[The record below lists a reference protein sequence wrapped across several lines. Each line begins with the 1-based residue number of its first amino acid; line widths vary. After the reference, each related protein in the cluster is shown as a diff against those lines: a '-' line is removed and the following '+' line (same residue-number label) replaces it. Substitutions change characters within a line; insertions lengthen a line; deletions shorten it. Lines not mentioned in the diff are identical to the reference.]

1 MKRPSALVIILG
13 IAVLLVVGLIVIESF
28 SEQGI
33 AAYQDQFEE
42 IGYYRNEN
50 NTGPVLRIYAY
61 QTQVE
66 DSEVLKSF
74 ANLLP
79 HTKYGRTLV
88 FFVNEPVKAPVV
100 LSPESPHFPAS
111 LSPSI
116 FAKYE
121 KTPMGEQQLELV
133 KP

>member
-1 MKRPSALVIILG
+1 LKRPSALLIILG
-13 IAVLLVVGLIVIESF
+13 IAVLLVVGLIVTESF

-42 IGYYRNEN
+42 VGYFRNEN

-66 DSEVLKSF
+66 DPEVLKSF
-74 ANLLP
+74 ADLLP

-100 LSPESPHFPAS
+100 LSPESPYFPAI

-121 KTPMGEQQLELV
+121 KTPMGEQQFELV

>member
-1 MKRPSALVIILG
+1 MKRPSTLLILLG
-13 IAVLLVVGLIVIESF
+13 ITVLIVLAVIVTESF

-66 DSEVLKSF
+66 DPEVLKSF
-74 ANLLP
+74 ADLLP

-88 FFVNEPVKAPVV
+88 FFVHESVKAPVV
-100 LSPESPHFPAS
+100 LFPESPYFPAS
-111 LSPSI
+111 MSPSI

-133 KP
+133 KQ

>member
-1 MKRPSALVIILG
+1 MKRPSALIILLGITVFIILG
-13 IAVLLVVGLIVIESF
+13 VIVKESF

-42 IGYYRNEN
+42 VGYYRNEN

-61 QTQVE
+61 RTLVE
-66 DSEVLKSF
+66 DPEVLKSF
-74 ANLLP
+74 ADLLP

-88 FFVNEPVKAPVV
+88 FFVAESWKDPVV
-100 LSPESPHFPAS
+100 LSSESPYFPEL
-111 LSPSI
+111 LSSHL

-121 KTPMGEQQLELV
+121 KTPMGEQQLEMLT
-133 KP
+133 P

>member
-1 MKRPSALVIILG
+1 MWVI
-13 IAVLLVVGLIVIESF
+13 VTESF

-42 IGYYRNEN
+42 VGYYRNEN

-66 DSEVLKSF
+66 DPEVLKSF
-74 ANLLP
+74 ADLLP

-88 FFVNEPVKAPVV
+88 FFVNKSVKAPVV

-111 LSPSI
+111 MSPSI

-121 KTPMGEQQLELV
+121 KTPMGEQQLELI

>member
-1 MKRPSALVIILG
+1 MKRPSALFILLG
-13 IAVLLVVGLIVIESF
+13 IAVLLVVGLIVTESF
-28 SEQGI
+28 SEQGT

-42 IGYYRNEN
+42 VGYFRNEN

-66 DSEVLKSF
+66 DPAVLKSF
-74 ANLLP
+74 ADLLP

-88 FFVNEPVKAPVV
+88 FFVNESVKAPVV
-100 LSPESPHFPAS
+100 LSPKSPHFPAS
-111 LSPSI
+111 LSPAI

-133 KP
+133 NP

>member
-1 MKRPSALVIILG
+1 MKRPSTLLILLG
-13 IAVLLVVGLIVIESF
+13 ITVLIVLAVIVTESF

-42 IGYYRNEN
+42 VGYYRNEN

-66 DSEVLKSF
+66 DIEVLKSF
-74 ANLLP
+74 ADLLP

-88 FFVNEPVKAPVV
+88 FFMHESVKAPVV

-111 LSPSI
+111 ISPSI

-121 KTPMGEQQLELV
+121 KTPMGEQQFELV

>member
-1 MKRPSALVIILG
+1 LKRPSTLVILLAITVFMVLG
-13 IAVLLVVGLIVIESF
+13 VIVTESF

-42 IGYYRNEN
+42 VGYFRNEN
-50 NTGPVLRIYAY
+50 NTGPVLRIYAFR
-61 QTQVE
+61 TQVE
-66 DSEVLKSF
+66 NPEVLKSF
-74 ANLLP
+74 ADLLP

-111 LSPSI
+111 LSPSV

-133 KP
+133 NP

>member
-1 MKRPSALVIILG
+1 MKRPSTLVILLAITVFMVLG
-13 IAVLLVVGLIVIESF
+13 VIVTESF

-42 IGYYRNEN
+42 VGYFRNEN
-50 NTGPVLRIYAY
+50 NTGPVLRIYAFR
-61 QTQVE
+61 TQVE
-66 DSEVLKSF
+66 NPEVLKSF
-74 ANLLP
+74 ADLLP

-111 LSPSI
+111 LSPSV

-133 KP
+133 NP

>member
-1 MKRPSALVIILG
+1 MKKPSTLFILLG
-13 IAVLLVVGLIVIESF
+13 IAVVLVLGLILTESF

-42 IGYYRNEN
+42 VGFFRNEN
-50 NTGPVLRIYAY
+50 NTGPVVRIYAFR
-61 QTQVE
+61 TQVA
-66 DSEVLKSF
+66 DLEVLKTF

-88 FFVNEPVKAPVV
+88 FFVNESVQEPME
-100 LSPESPHFPAS
+100 LSPKSPYFPTSQKSAV
-111 LSPSI
+111 

-133 KP
+133 NP

>member
-1 MKRPSALVIILG
+1 MKKPSTLFILLG
-13 IAVLLVVGLIVIESF
+13 IAVVLVLGLILTESF

-42 IGYYRNEN
+42 VGFFRNEN
-50 NTGPVLRIYAY
+50 NTGPVVRIYAFR
-61 QTQVE
+61 TQVA
-66 DSEVLKSF
+66 DPEVLKTF

-88 FFVNEPVKAPVV
+88 FFVHESVKAPVV

-111 LSPSI
+111 LIPSI

>member
-1 MKRPSALVIILG
+1 LKRPSALVIILG
-13 IAVLLVVGLIVIESF
+13 ITVFIILAVIVKESF

-42 IGYYRNEN
+42 VGYYRNEN

-61 QTQVE
+61 RTQVE
-66 DSEVLKSF
+66 NPEVLKSF
-74 ANLLP
+74 ADLLP

-88 FFVNEPVKAPVV
+88 FYVNKSVKAPVV
-100 LSPESPHFPAS
+100 LSPESPYFPAS
-111 LSPSI
+111 LSTSI

-121 KTPMGEQQLELV
+121 KTPMGEQKLELV

>member
-1 MKRPSALVIILG
+1 MKRPSTLLILLG
-13 IAVLLVVGLIVIESF
+13 ITVLIVLAVIVTESF

-42 IGYYRNEN
+42 VGYYRNEN

-61 QTQVE
+61 RTQVE
-66 DSEVLKSF
+66 DPEVLKSF
-74 ANLLP
+74 ADLLP

-88 FFVNEPVKAPVV
+88 FFVHESVQASVI
-100 LSPESPHFPAS
+100 LSPETPHFPAS

-121 KTPMGEQQLELV
+121 KTPMGEQQFELV

>member
-1 MKRPSALVIILG
+1 MKRPSALIILLGITVFIILG
-13 IAVLLVVGLIVIESF
+13 VIVKESF

-42 IGYYRNEN
+42 VGYYRNEN

-61 QTQVE
+61 RTLVE
-66 DSEVLKSF
+66 DPEVLKSF
-74 ANLLP
+74 ADLLP

-88 FFVNEPVKAPVV
+88 FFVGESWKEPVV
-100 LSPESPHFPAS
+100 LSPDSPYFPKLLRS
-111 LSPSI
+111 HL

-121 KTPMGEQQLELV
+121 KTPMGEQQLEMLT
-133 KP
+133 P

>member
-1 MKRPSALVIILG
+1 MKRPSTLVIILG
-13 IAVLLVVGLIVIESF
+13 IAVLLVVGLIVTESF

-42 IGYYRNEN
+42 VGYYRNEN

-66 DSEVLKSF
+66 DAEVLKSF
-74 ANLLP
+74 ADLLP

-88 FFVNEPVKAPVV
+88 FFVNQSVKAPVA
-100 LSPESPHFPAS
+100 LSPESPYFPAS

-121 KTPMGEQQLELV
+121 KTPMGEQQFELV
-133 KP
+133 TP

>member
-1 MKRPSALVIILG
+1 MT
-13 IAVLLVVGLIVIESF
+13 ESF

-42 IGYYRNEN
+42 VGYYRNEN

-66 DSEVLKSF
+66 DPKVLKSF
-74 ANLLP
+74 ADLLP

-88 FFVNEPVKAPVV
+88 FFVNESVKAPVV
-100 LSPESPHFPAS
+100 LSPDSPYFPAS
-111 LSPSI
+111 LSSSI

>member
-1 MKRPSALVIILG
+1 LKRPSALVIILG

-88 FFVNEPVKAPVV
+88 FFGNEPVKVPVV

>member
-1 MKRPSALVIILG
+1 LKRPSILHILLGITVILILG
-13 IAVLLVVGLIVIESF
+13 VIVTESF

-42 IGYYRNEN
+42 VGYYRNEN

-66 DSEVLKSF
+66 DIEVLKSF
-74 ANLLP
+74 ADLLP

-88 FFVNEPVKAPVV
+88 FFMHKSVKAPVV

-111 LSPSI
+111 ISPSI

-121 KTPMGEQQLELV
+121 KTPMGEQQFELV

>member
-1 MKRPSALVIILG
+1 MKRPSTLIILLG
-13 IAVLLVVGLIVIESF
+13 ITVFIVLAVIVTESF

-42 IGYYRNEN
+42 VGYYRNEN

-66 DSEVLKSF
+66 DPEVLKSF
-74 ANLLP
+74 ADLLP

-88 FFVNEPVKAPVV
+88 FFMHESVKAPLV

>member
-1 MKRPSALVIILG
+1 MT
-13 IAVLLVVGLIVIESF
+13 ESF

-42 IGYYRNEN
+42 VGYYRNEN

-61 QTQVE
+61 RTLVE
-66 DSEVLKSF
+66 DPEVLKSF
-74 ANLLP
+74 ADLLP

-88 FFVNEPVKAPVV
+88 FFVNQSVKAPVA

-121 KTPMGEQQLELV
+121 KTPMGEQQLEMLT
-133 KP
+133 PWELDEH

>member
-1 MKRPSALVIILG
+1 MKRPSALIIILG
-13 IAVLLVVGLIVIESF
+13 ITVFIILAMIVKESF

-42 IGYYRNEN
+42 VGYYRNEN

-61 QTQVE
+61 RTQVE
-66 DSEVLKSF
+66 DPEVLKSF
-74 ANLLP
+74 ADLLP

-88 FFVNEPVKAPVV
+88 FFVNESVKATVV
-100 LSPESPHFPAS
+100 LSPESPYFPES
-111 LSPSI
+111 LSPFI

>member
-1 MKRPSALVIILG
+1 MT
-13 IAVLLVVGLIVIESF
+13 ESF

-66 DSEVLKSF
+66 DPEVLKSF
-74 ANLLP
+74 ADLLP

-88 FFVNEPVKAPVV
+88 FFVHESVKAPVV
-100 LSPESPHFPAS
+100 LFPESPYFPAS
-111 LSPSI
+111 MIPSI

-133 KP
+133 KQWEEDDR

>member
-1 MKRPSALVIILG
+1 LKRPSTLLIILG
-13 IAVLLVVGLIVIESF
+13 IAVLLVVGLIVTESF

-42 IGYYRNEN
+42 VGYFRNEN

-66 DSEVLKSF
+66 DPEVLKSF
-74 ANLLP
+74 ADLLP

-100 LSPESPHFPAS
+100 LSPESPYFPEI

-121 KTPMGEQQLELV
+121 KTPMGEQQFELV

>member
-1 MKRPSALVIILG
+1 MKRPSALLIILG
-13 IAVLLVVGLIVIESF
+13 ITVFIIIAMIVKESF

-42 IGYYRNEN
+42 VGYYRNEN

-61 QTQVE
+61 RTQVE
-66 DSEVLKSF
+66 DPEVLKSF
-74 ANLLP
+74 ADLLP

-88 FFVNEPVKAPVV
+88 FFVNESVKATVV
-100 LSPESPHFPAS
+100 LSPESPYFPAS

-116 FAKYE
+116 FAMYE